1 MNLHRLSLPAA
12 AIFDMD
18 GVLVDSN
25 PHHVAKWAELLKA
38 RKIPFNPK
46 DLPGQ
51 ILGQR
56 NDHAFRYFFGPDLSQ
71 REMRE
76 LEIKLEENFRKAFA
90 PHARPLPGLEALIQK
105 LDAANVPMAV
115 ASSAMRDNVEFVV
128 KALGF
133 QPFFQILL
141 SGEDVTHPKPHPE
154 IYLKAARSLQIEPA
168 RCVAFEDSFVG
179 IEAVKAAGMKC
190 VAIASTF
197 PSADLQKTGADCV
210 VSSFN
215 ELSLERLKQLFAT
228 QTVAR

>member
-1 MNLHRLSLPAA
+1 MHPLSLPVA

-25 PHHVAKWAELLKA
+25 PHHVAKWAELLKVQC
-38 RKIPFNPK
+38 IPFNPK

-51 ILGQR
+51 VLGQR

-71 REMRE
+71 EEMRR
-76 LEIKLEENFRKAFA
+76 LEIKLEENFRQAFA
-90 PHARPLPGLEALIQK
+90 PHAHPLPGLEALIHE
-105 LDAANVPMAV
+105 LEAANIPMAV
-115 ASSAMRDNVEFVV
+115 ASSAMRENVEFVV

-133 QPFFQILL
+133 QPFFKILL
-141 SGEDVTHPKPHPE
+141 NGEDVRLPKPHPE
-154 IYLKAARSLQIEPA
+154 IYLKAAQGLRVEPA
-168 RCVAFEDSFVG
+168 GCVAFEDSFVG

-197 PSADLQKTGADCV
+197 DSADLRKTGADCV
-210 VSSFN
+210 VSGFE

-228 QTVAR
+228 KSVAP

>member
-1 MNLHRLSLPAA
+1 MNLHRRSLPAA

-71 REMRE
+71 EEMRR
-76 LEIKLEENFRKAFA
+76 LEIKLEENFRQAFA
-90 PHARPLPGLEALIQK
+90 PHARPLPGLEDLIHELQ
-105 LDAANVPMAV
+105 AADIPMAV
-115 ASSAMRDNVEFVV
+115 ASSAMRENVEFVV
-128 KALGF
+128 EALGF
-133 QPFFQILL
+133 RPFFKILL
-141 SGEDVTHPKPHPE
+141 NGENVRLPKPHPE
-154 IYLKAARSLQIEPA
+154 IYLKAAQRLQAEPA
-168 RCVAFEDSFVG
+168 DCVAFEDSFVG

-197 PSADLQKTGADCV
+197 PLADLQKTGADCV